1 MKRREFLT
9 GLLAAPLV
17 VKTPGL
23 LMPVKPVK
31 PAIIEGKLYSY
42 QVQYLKMIMNSTYG
56 KNSLTPLH
64 DPKIA
69 ISYYEQLRKLRS

>member
-1 MKRREFLT
+1 MKRREFLK

-23 LMPVKPVK
+23 LMPVKP
-31 PAIIEGKLYSY
+31 IMIEGKLYPY
-42 QVQYLKMIMNSTYG
+42 QIQYLKMLMNSTYG

-69 ISYYEQLRKLRS
+69 ISYYEQLRKFRS